1 MQNNDINDE
10 GLTDLSQ
17 RISVRLTN
25 GPREIEEAQRLRYRV
40 FYEELAAAA
49 DREMAAARL
58 DRDDFDKYTDH
69 LIVTDDQRPED
80 DQIVGT
86 YRLLRQDVASKFNG
100 FYTSTEFDITTLL
113 SSGST
118 ILELGRSCVMPEY
131 RTRPVLQLLWQGI
144 ADYMTNHK
152 IDLLFGCASLHGT
165 DIKNISTPLSYLHHF
180 HLAPEHLRPRALKGR
195 YINMDIIPKE
205 DIDRKRAFA
214 KLPPLIKG
222 YLRIGAMIGDGAV
235 IDEQFNTTDVCILMQ
250 TSMVSSR
257 YRKHYERKINKS
269 LGGETTSDNIESF
282 SIPRDRDSDEIV

>member
-1 MQNNDINDE
+1 
-10 GLTDLSQ
+10 
-17 RISVRLTN
+17 
-25 GPREIEEAQRLRYRV
+25 
-40 FYEELAAAA
+40 
-49 DREMAAARL
+49 MAAARL

-69 LIVTDDQRPED
+69 LIVTDDHRPEG

-86 YRLLRQDVASKFNG
+86 YRLLRQDVATKFNG
-100 FYTSTEFDITTLL
+100 FYTSTEFDITPLL
-113 SSGST
+113 NSGST

-205 DIDRKRAFA
+205 DIDRKRAFS

-250 TSMVSSR
+250 TSMVSNR

-269 LGGETTSDNIESF
+269 LGGETLGDNVESF
-282 SIPRDRDSDEIV
+282 AIPRDRDPDEIV

>member
-1 MQNNDINDE
+1 MQNNDINEE

-25 GPREIEEAQRLRYRV
+25 DPREIEEAQRLRYRV
-40 FYEELAAAA
+40 FYKELAAAA

-69 LIVTDDQRPED
+69 LIVTDDHRPEG

-86 YRLLRQDVASKFNG
+86 YRLLRQDVATKFNG
-100 FYTSTEFDITTLL
+100 FYTSTEFDITPLL
-113 SSGST
+113 NSGST

-205 DIDRKRAFA
+205 DIDRKRAFS

-250 TSMVSSR
+250 TSMVSNR

-269 LGGETTSDNIESF
+269 LGGETPGDNVESF
-282 SIPRDRDSDEIV
+282 AIPRDRDPDEIV